1 MNVYGFVGLTF
12 VALWWGSGYV
22 EWKGP
27 LRLVEGERFLPNPHR
42 PVGEV
47 GTVNLALL
55 AKLRQQLDGLQR
67 VAPLVVPARI
77 VPTQK
82 AKKVRF
88 MFSGFFRCRALISGR
103 FISVSE
109 AYFEAKSVSY

>member
-27 LRLVEGERFLPNPHR
+27 LRLVEGERLLPNPHR

-47 GTVNLALL
+47 GTVYLALL
-55 AKLRQQLDGLQR
+55 AKLREQLDRLQR
-67 VAPLVVPARI
+67 VAPLVVTARV
-77 VPTQK
+77 VPTQICF
-82 AKKVRF
+82 VLSVF
-88 MFSGFFRCRALISGR
+88 FSM
-103 FISVSE
+103 
-109 AYFEAKSVSY
+109 

>member
-1 MNVYGFVGLTF
+1 M
-12 VALWWGSGYV
+12 
-22 EWKGP
+22 
-27 LRLVEGERFLPNPHR
+27 
-42 PVGEV
+42 

-109 AYFEAKSVSY
+109 AYFEAKLLINFPSYYINALIF